1 MNIHVVYEIDN
12 FQNVDNYPTLMNTLF
27 GAVKLGK
34 NTGIDRCR
42 YFGYGIRFDGR
53 GLYSDPSGGTG
64 KNVII
69 FGADMSLYIYVDNK
83 GKDILILGE
92 GPTQGLGE
100 HSLAVEKMY
109 SINFIKIKT
118 KFCLSLHYDGTN
130 NYLFLNG
137 TEILKVKA
145 N

>member
-1 MNIHVVYEIDN
+1 M
-12 FQNVDNYPTLMNTLF
+12 DNYPTLINTLF
-27 GAVKLGK
+27 GAVKLAK

-42 YFGYGIRFDGR
+42 YFGYEIRFDGP
-53 GLYSDPSGGTG
+53 GLYSDPSGRTG
-64 KNVII
+64 RNVII
-69 FGADMSLYIYVDNK
+69 FGADMSSYIYVDNK

-100 HSLAVEKMY
+100 HSLALEKMY
-109 SINFIKIKT
+109 SINFTKIKT

-130 NYLFLNG
+130 SYLFLNG
-137 TEILKVKA
+137 TEIHKVKA